1 MKFYFDTYKGCMNR
15 AVELQHV
22 CVWID
27 LETRLTLLHSITS
40 VPEGT
45 LKLKNPYIIS
55 QTEDSKGR

>member
-15 AVELQHV
+15 AVERQHA

-45 LKLKNPYIIS
+45 LKLKNPCIIS
-55 QTEDSKGR
+55 QTEDLKGR